1 MAACMAV
8 NKILSLIGTFGAE
21 YNPRT
26 QIELKDG
33 FMLDDRPKIREKCI
47 CQKDRGIG
55 NGADGNE

>member
-1 MAACMAV
+1 MAV

-55 NGADGNE
+55 NGANGNE